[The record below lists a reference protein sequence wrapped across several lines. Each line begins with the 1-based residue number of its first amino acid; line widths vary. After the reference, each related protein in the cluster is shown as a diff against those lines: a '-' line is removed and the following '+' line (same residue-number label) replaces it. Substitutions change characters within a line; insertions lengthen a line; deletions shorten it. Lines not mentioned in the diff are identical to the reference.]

1 MSTKIF
7 KLTGCGSGDGQ
18 GRNIYKVTDLDPYVM
33 DENQEMV
40 IASSDW
46 EIYGDIYMYGNVSL
60 VSEDNPV
67 AYNRN
72 LYRTLSSKLN
82 EPLNWVDFGEEYHM
96 VIPHR
101 LGRHPFIRIL
111 DSDNREMEV
120 EIIHINSYFTRLKS
134 NLDVSGTLYV
144 I

>member
-7 KLTGCGSGDGQ
+7 KLTGCGGISEPTNVY
-18 GRNIYKVTDLDPYVM
+18 RIPLTPDPYVM
-33 DENQEMV
+33 SDSQELV
-40 IASSDW
+40 VASVDW
-46 EIYGDIYMYGNVSL
+46 QIYGDIYLNGNVSL
-60 VSEDNPV
+60 LCEENPV
-67 AYNRN
+67 ALNSN
-72 LYRTLSSKLN
+72 TFRTLSSKLN
-82 EPLNWVDFGEEYHM
+82 EPLNWIDFGGEYHM

-111 DSDNREMEV
+111 DSDNREIEV

>member
-1 MSTKIF
+1 
-7 KLTGCGSGDGQ
+7 
-18 GRNIYKVTDLDPYVM
+18 
-33 DENQEMV
+33 
-40 IASSDW
+40 
-46 EIYGDIYMYGNVSL
+46 
-60 VSEDNPV
+60 
-67 AYNRN
+67 
-72 LYRTLSSKLN
+72 
-82 EPLNWVDFGEEYHM
+82 M